1 MYKLNK
7 LEFNQYIV
15 GRLGDKPQKRK
26 QSFVGQK
33 LSSERDYLRI
43 QFWLWTTNVEELNS
57 IDQVYDPLNKFKKNK
72 VRMSSNKI

>member
-7 LEFNQYIV
+7 LEFNRYIV
-15 GRLGDKPQKRK
+15 GRLGGKPHKRK

-43 QFWLWTTNVEELNS
+43 QFWLWMTDGEELNS
-57 IDQVYDPLNKFKKNK
+57 RDQVYDPLNKIKKNK
-72 VRMSSNKI
+72 